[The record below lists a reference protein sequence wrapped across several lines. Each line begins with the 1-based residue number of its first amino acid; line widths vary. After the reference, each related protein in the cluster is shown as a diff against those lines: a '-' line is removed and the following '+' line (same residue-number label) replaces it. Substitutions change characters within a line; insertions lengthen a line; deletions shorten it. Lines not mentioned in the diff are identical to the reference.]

1 MSEIRV
7 YQSITK
13 FVEFMKEHLDDQTK
27 NVTAYFDGDDVFKNQ
42 FNNICVKPIFIKA
55 TYDSENKYL
64 SHKKIIEIFGGELV
78 LSFNENN
85 KRKLTKAKN
94 LLYELKIDFQTKE
107 FNGNKYYSSTI
118 STCLNKRNIDMI
130 RKQINTQQSVEE
142 SIPFDAFV

>member
-13 FVEFMKEHLDDQTK
+13 FVEFMKEHLDDQIK

-42 FNNICVKPIFIKA
+42 FNNICVKPIFIKV
-55 TYDSENKYL
+55 TYDTENKYL
-64 SHKKIIEIFGGELV
+64 SHKKIIEMFGGELV

-142 SIPFDAFV
+142 SIPLNAFA

>member
-13 FVEFMKEHLDDQTK
+13 FVEFMKEHLDDQIK

-42 FNNICVKPIFIKA
+42 FNNICVKPIFIKV
-55 TYDSENKYL
+55 TYDTENKYL
-64 SHKKIIEIFGGELV
+64 SHKKIIEMFGGELV

-107 FNGNKYYSSTI
+107 FNGNKYYPSTI

-142 SIPFDAFV
+142 SIPLNAFA